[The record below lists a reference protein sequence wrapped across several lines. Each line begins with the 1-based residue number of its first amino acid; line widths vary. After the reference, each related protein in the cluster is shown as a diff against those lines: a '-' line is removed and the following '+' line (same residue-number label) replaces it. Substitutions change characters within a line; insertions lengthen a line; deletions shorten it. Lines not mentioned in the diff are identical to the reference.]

1 MDYRVR
7 WQQRRRQRAQQ
18 RLLAIP
24 AAFVLAFLIYGL
36 MRLFAGGGHTYWM
49 YEEPGQTVPRF
60 AVGPAAVHLAWPDGH
75 MVTLQARNGISTTA
89 GPFFSKPEALN
100 VPPLLAN
107 HALYQGSDL
116 GMMRAIEARTGQLL
130 WEFDSGAP
138 IRSRPVE
145 EGGRIYFGNDAGKV
159 YAFALGGTKIWG
171 RRLGGAVSGEG
182 AIIGDRVFFA
192 TTDGAVHALKRSDGA
207 AIWKRDVKVP
217 VFSPVTA
224 AEPLVMVGS
233 DAGSLFVLNAADG
246 KPVTGPYRTAGLI
259 REGVAVTEEA
269 LCFGSTDGWV
279 RAISRDGKRPLWAQY
294 LGGPVTAGPAARD
307 GLVYAASP
315 KRLYALRASNGR
327 TRRMWKGEEFAGDLV
342 ATRDTVYVGTTIG
355 RVWAL
360 VAP

>member
-24 AAFVLAFLIYGL
+24 AALVLALLIYGL
-36 MRLFAGGGHTYWM
+36 MRLFAGGGHIYWM

-60 AVGPAAVHLAWPDGH
+60 AVGPAAVHIAWSDGH
-75 MVTLQARNGISTTA
+75 MVTLQARNGIGITA
-89 GPFFSKPEALN
+89 GPFFSKPEAFN

-145 EGGRIYFGNDAGKV
+145 EGDRIYFGNDAGKV

-171 RRLGGAVSGEG
+171 RELGAAVSGEG

-192 TTDGAVHALKRSDGA
+192 TTGGSVYALKRSDGA
-207 AIWKRDVKVP
+207 TIWKRDVGAP

-224 AEPLVMVGS
+224 ADPLVMVGS
-233 DAGSLFVLNAADG
+233 DTGSLFVLSAADG
-246 KPVTGPYRTAGLI
+246 KPVTGAYRTAGLV
-259 REGVAVTEEA
+259 REGVAVTEET

-294 LGGPVTAGPAARD
+294 LGGPVTAGPGAYN
-307 GLVYAASP
+307 GLIYAASP
-315 KRLYALRASNGR
+315 NRLYALQADNGR
-327 TRRMWKGEEFAGDLV
+327 TRRMWKGEEFAGEVV
-342 ATRDTVYVGTTIG
+342 ATRDTVYVGTTTG
-355 RVWAL
+355 RVLAL